1 MTSGEAVK
9 YKSSLNAFA
18 QIFKTEGVKS
28 FYKGAGAEILLNS
41 AFNGYALLMI
51 HLAGVLIAVMNKPGD
66 GSQPTST
73 FTIRWKNAGDK

>member
-28 FYKGAGAEILLNS
+28 FYKGAGAEILLNF
-41 AFNGYALLMI
+41 AFNGYTLLMI